1 MSGKKG
7 KTLSGIGNMAT
18 EAVVAG
24 RIAQA
29 GLWGTRWPLF
39 VSWALT
45 HRCNGRCLYCDSR
58 SATGEEMSLGDA
70 LSLVDQIADADAHW
84 LHLTGGEP
92 LLCEH
97 VGRIIQRAKDR
108 GLKITLGSN
117 GTFVPDRLNDLRP
130 LDALSLSLDGREE
143 AHDALR
149 GSGSYR
155 ATIHAAEAARD
166 AGIVLKFSTVLSAGN
181 LDEIDEVLHVAE
193 HFRATAS
200 FQPATEQTLWS
211 HKENP
216 EMPPIED
223 YRGAIRRLIRLKRD
237 GAPVANSVAALEHL
251 EKWPEPT
258 HAACVG
264 GMIFCRIMPD
274 GEVLP
279 CLRTHE
285 GPRQSNN
292 ALEFGF
298 ERAFRRVDTV
308 WCYNC
313 WAANLVELSML
324 LQLKPDV
331 WLSRASTAVF
341 ERVGGLRKTE
351 KR

>member
-1 MSGKKG
+1 MSSKG
-7 KTLSGIGNMAT
+7 VQTLRTIGNMAT
-18 EAVVAG
+18 EAAVAG

-29 GLWGTRWPLF
+29 GLWGTRRPLF

-58 SATGEEMSLGDA
+58 SAAGNELAVGEA
-70 LSLVDQIADADAHW
+70 LDLVDQIASGETYW

-97 VGRIIQRAKDR
+97 VGRIIQRAKNK
-108 GLKITLGSN
+108 GLRVTLGSN
-117 GTFVPDRLNDLRP
+117 GTLVPERLDDLRS
-130 LDALSLSLDGREE
+130 LDTLSLSLDGREE
-143 AHDALR
+143 VHDALR
-149 GSGSYR
+149 GKGAYQ
-155 ATIHAAEAARD
+155 ATIRAAESARN
-166 AGIVLKFSTVLSAGN
+166 AGISLKFSTVLSAGN
-181 LDEIDEVLHVAE
+181 LDEVEEVLHLAGQ
-193 HFRATAS
+193 FSATAS

-211 HKENP
+211 HKENS
-216 EMPPIED
+216 EMPPVEG
-223 YRGAIRRLIRLKRD
+223 YREAIRKLIELKRG
-237 GAPVANSVAALEHL
+237 GAPVANSQPALEHL
-251 EKWPEPT
+251 SKWPAPT
-258 HAACVG
+258 KATCVG
-264 GMIFCRIMPD
+264 GMLFCRIMPD

-285 GPRQSNN
+285 STQQKNN
-292 ALEFGF
+292 ALELGF

-324 LQLKPDV
+324 LQLKPEV
-331 WLSRASTAVF
+331 WLGRATTTFSESLA
-341 ERVGGLRKTE
+341 GWLQMG